1 MFLAYDLIFIN
12 LIRSAKIIY
21 LSAVIYWLCGN
32 NASFSVIQRH
42 RIVTWVQDI
51 NPAMSSKP
59 KSYYFYMRWFLRIS
73 AVALI
78 IAGII
83 NLIFGNYPV
92 EYNLD
97 SIRFAGVYFIL
108 PFIWLLFDL
117 EKIFSRRKNDQ
128 WWVISD
134 QWWVNSWS

>member
-1 MFLAYDLIFIN
+1 
-12 LIRSAKIIY
+12 
-21 LSAVIYWLCGN
+21 
-32 NASFSVIQRH
+32 
-42 RIVTWVQDI
+42 
-51 NPAMSSKP
+51 
-59 KSYYFYMRWFLRIS
+59 MRWFLRIS

-128 WWVISD
+128 
-134 QWWVNSWS
+134 